1 MPSETVLKAATKDT
15 TSFSSWVPF
24 TASTSSVDSVRN
36 IISLPG
42 NNFMDFWYTGTD
54 NNNPLPVKL
63 ISFNAKLV
71 KNNTELNWSTA
82 EEINNKGFE
91 VERSINGINFE
102 RISFV
107 KGIGNSATVNKYF
120 AIDVNSFEQTNAST
134 LYYRLKQVDFN
145 GDYTYSNAVLIK
157 KDTKENESI
166 SVYPNPFND
175 KVTVTVLANNQNNI
189 TLSLIDING
198 KEVTNSVMN
207 VEPGTSTFDL
217 YELNKLK
224 NGIYFLR
231 VLMENEIKTIKLVKT
246 K

>member
-1 MPSETVLKAATKDT
+1 
-15 TSFSSWVPF
+15 
-24 TASTSSVDSVRN
+24 
-36 IISLPG
+36 
-42 NNFMDFWYTGTD
+42 
-54 NNNPLPVKL
+54 
-63 ISFNAKLV
+63 
-71 KNNTELNWSTA
+71 
-82 EEINNKGFE
+82 
-91 VERSINGINFE
+91 
-102 RISFV
+102 
-107 KGIGNSATVNKYF
+107 
-120 AIDVNSFEQTNAST
+120 

-157 KDTKENESI
+157 KDIKENESI